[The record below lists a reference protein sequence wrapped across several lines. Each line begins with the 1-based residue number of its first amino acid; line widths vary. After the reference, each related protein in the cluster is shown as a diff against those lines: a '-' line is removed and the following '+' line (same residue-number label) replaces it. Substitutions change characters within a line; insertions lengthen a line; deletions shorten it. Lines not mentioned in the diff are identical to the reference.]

1 MDILKHQVF
10 GNTLDKWVKKSK
22 MNKVFLHFFAATLVL
37 HIAKL
42 SKYKKNNFHLLLII
56 LDHNFFTKVFL

>member
-22 MNKVFLHFFAATLVL
+22 MNKVFLHFFR
-37 HIAKL
+37 
-42 SKYKKNNFHLLLII
+42 NNFGAAHCKII
-56 LDHNFFTKVFL
+56 NIDNK

>member
-22 MNKVFLHFFAATLVL
+22 MNKVFGFFFIFFAATSVL

-42 SKYKKNNFHLLLII
+42 SKLTTNEEKQFPSTFDNIGP
-56 LDHNFFTKVFL
+56 